1 MGNHKLYNKTKNK
14 DWVGVLT
21 TYFRTKPDPNN
32 TETPIEPVTHDK
44 ISKDYGTPKIK
55 NIPHSSKHGVRTSSF
70 NKKGFKEIELLT
82 SQNLGDLTEPNDDI
96 GLEEKYFAESKLK
109 PDKIFE
115 RNLYSRLLIELLNP
129 EIKTDD
135 MMIKCA
141 ECIGAELVNLLDRRH
156 AMAEEMGDNRLART
170 IKPFSQQVKNEL
182 KHVDHSSPMHLLE
195 ECLNILTPTLKMNY
209 CSKSLVRKLLKQV
222 VVHLSNAFENSNFST
237 DIATLSVSCTR
248 KNNNKFKR
256 KYYTTKTH
264 SAYLSSKDLFLE
276 ETMSFYNKALVLCK
290 QKVTY
295 HRQVEVLARTK
306 IPKIENR
313 LKRIRIS
320 SNLVNKRLLLNR
332 QIMVLY
338 QVARIV
344 MVTNSL

>member
-21 TYFRTKPDPNN
+21 TYFRTKPNLNN
-32 TETPIEPVTHDK
+32 IETSIEPVTHDRIK
-44 ISKDYGTPKIK
+44 KEFKAPKTK
-55 NIPHSSKHGVRTSSF
+55 NIPYSSKRSVRTPSF
-70 NKKGFKEIELLT
+70 NKKGFKEIELLA

-109 PDKIFE
+109 PDEISE
-115 RNLYSRLLIELLNP
+115 RNLYSRLLIELLNS
-129 EIKTDD
+129 ETKTDD

-141 ECIGAELVNLLDRRH
+141 ECIGPELVNLLDRRH

-170 IKPFSQQVKNEL
+170 IKLFSQQVKNEL

-209 CSKSLVRKLLKQV
+209 CAKSLVRKLLKQV

-237 DIATLSVSCTR
+237 DIATLSVSCSR

-256 KYYTTKTH
+256 KYYTTRTH

-290 QKVTY
+290 QKVAY

-338 QVARIV
+338 QVTRIV